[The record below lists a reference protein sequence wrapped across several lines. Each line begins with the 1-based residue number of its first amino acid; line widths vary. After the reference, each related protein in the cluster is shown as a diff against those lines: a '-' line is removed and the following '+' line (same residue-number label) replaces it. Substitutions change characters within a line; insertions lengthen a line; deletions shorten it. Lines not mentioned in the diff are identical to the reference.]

1 MTAWRQNVTFQRY
14 QLKNALHN
22 GCSAESFFPLCPFF
36 RVRARD
42 GKERK
47 VANKAPFTAAARRH
61 LRSRAGRVAR
71 AAAAAASSA
80 ARPQR
85 RLSLSLEPEA
95 AEHDRVRGRQAEGKD
110 EQRPF
115 VCTTYY
121 AFGTARLS
129 LDVAASLLT
138 VVAQYYQPALSS
150 WAGRRRSSPYVL
162 TYTYYYIVAKAAMA
176 AAKPCNERCRRPR
189 LPWAAVHNDPSKAAG
204 STVVRGA
211 QGGVH

>member
-22 GCSAESFFPLCPFF
+22 GCNAESFSHCVPFSEYEQEM
-36 RVRARD
+36 
-42 GKERK
+42 GKREKSPTKRRHSRPPHG
-47 VANKAPFTAAARRH
+47 ARH

-71 AAAAAASSA
+71 AACRRCVLGGASSA

-115 VCTTYY
+115 VRSNTT
-121 AFGTARLS
+121 
-129 LDVAASLLT
+129 
-138 VVAQYYQPALSS
+138 ALHTMPF
-150 WAGRRRSSPYVL
+150 R
-162 TYTYYYIVAKAAMA
+162 
-176 AAKPCNERCRRPR
+176 N
-189 LPWAAVHNDPSKAAG
+189 
-204 STVVRGA
+204 VVRFLNP
-211 QGGVH
+211 GVLAVMWWA

>member
-22 GCSAESFFPLCPFF
+22 GCNAESFSHCVPFSEYEQEM
-36 RVRARD
+36 
-42 GKERK
+42 GKREKSPTKRRHSRPPHG
-47 VANKAPFTAAARRH
+47 ARH

-71 AAAAAASSA
+71 AAAASSA

-115 VCTTYY
+115 VRSNTT
-121 AFGTARLS
+121 ALHTMPLARL
-129 LDVAASLLT
+129 
-138 VVAQYYQPALSS
+138 
-150 WAGRRRSSPYVL
+150 
-162 TYTYYYIVAKAAMA
+162 
-176 AAKPCNERCRRPR
+176 
-189 LPWAAVHNDPSKAAG
+189 G
-204 STVVRGA
+204 S
-211 QGGVH
+211 H